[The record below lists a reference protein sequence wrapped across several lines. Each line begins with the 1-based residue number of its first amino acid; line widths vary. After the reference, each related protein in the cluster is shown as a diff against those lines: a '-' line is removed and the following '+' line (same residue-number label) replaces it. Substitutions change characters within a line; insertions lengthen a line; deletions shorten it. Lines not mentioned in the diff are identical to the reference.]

1 MNLKKK
7 NKQTKKKVQDAA
19 YLYDHSRF
27 IVDCCENRSNIS
39 CC

>member
-1 MNLKKK
+1 MKKK
-7 NKQTKKKVQDAA
+7 KKKKKKKGQEAA